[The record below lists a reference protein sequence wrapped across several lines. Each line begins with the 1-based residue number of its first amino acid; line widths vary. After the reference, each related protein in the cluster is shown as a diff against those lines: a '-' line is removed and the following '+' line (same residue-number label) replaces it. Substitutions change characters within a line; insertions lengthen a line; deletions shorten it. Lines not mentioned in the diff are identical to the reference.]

1 MNDLLFDQF
10 QEKVDEVL
18 IRHVSVLDII
28 TKLEES
34 NAHINR
40 AVIKTITS
48 CGCLEINASK
58 NIIPEGTEFTDL
70 KNYNKSHLNG
80 EICQTC
86 RDKVEQ
92 EIGSHLFYV
101 AAICN
106 HLDLN
111 LYDIILQEYKRIN
124 ALGSFSLY

>member
-10 QEKVDEVL
+10 QEKVEEVL
-18 IRHVSVLDII
+18 IRHVSVLDIV

-48 CGCLEINASK
+48 CGCLQIAAAK
-58 NIIPEGTEFTDL
+58 NSIPEETGFKEL
-70 KNYNKSHLNG
+70 KNFKDSHLLG
-80 EICQTC
+80 DICPTC

-92 EIGSHLFYV
+92 EIGSHLFYI

-111 LYDIILQEYKRIN
+111 LYDIMLQEYKRIN